1 MNEKKEQQVIQRKIK
16 KGHSLSL
23 HEQLAIFEME
33 EPAKWLRLCM
43 RFYKIY
49 FPEVE
54 KRMVELANASLL
66 NFYFREYTPKASTIE
81 YMFEEKNIPALEIY
95 VRYNLL
101 SEENQIRLINLRNL
115 RLLTIY
121 FDNWYLDPNVQEY
134 LLENGSQKMI
144 RAYITNHAFTA
155 PLEVVFVGKNITS
168 LLRFYVRRHHL
179 HKKARFLMFNV
190 ANAEV
195 IQAHVNKWSPVEICD
210 D

>member
-33 EPAKWLRLCM
+33 EPAKWLRLYM

-66 NFYFREYTPKASTIE
+66 NFYFREYTLKASTIE

-95 VRYNLL
+95 VRHNLL

-190 ANAEV
+190 ANAQV